1 MDIWSLG
8 CVILEAATGRKPW
21 VNLDNEWAIMWN
33 IAGGQKPQLPSPDQL
48 SPAGIDF
55 LNRCFEREPTK
66 RGTAAELLQH
76 DWVSFEFVYGEKS
89 PAHQNALREKER
101 KEAEAAVEAA
111 ALLLAAVVKAEAEPD
126 PQLET
131 VLGDV
136 PVFFDEKDAD
146 RPTELNEY
154 EEEDLLGS
162 PFNPFYFGSGG

>member
-33 IAGGQKPQLPSPDQL
+33 IAGGQKPQLPTPDQL

-76 DWVSFEFVYGEKS
+76 DWVSSGPDRCFGMSVEGNFMDRIMEDRDERGVVFEKGRPFEKS
-89 PAHQNALREKER
+89 ESEDENDSHGHSKET
-101 KEAEAAVEAA
+101 EEH
-111 ALLLAAVVKAEAEPD
+111 LLA
-126 PQLET
+126 
-131 VLGDV
+131 
-136 PVFFDEKDAD
+136 
-146 RPTELNEY
+146 
-154 EEEDLLGS
+154 DL
-162 PFNPFYFGSGG
+162 